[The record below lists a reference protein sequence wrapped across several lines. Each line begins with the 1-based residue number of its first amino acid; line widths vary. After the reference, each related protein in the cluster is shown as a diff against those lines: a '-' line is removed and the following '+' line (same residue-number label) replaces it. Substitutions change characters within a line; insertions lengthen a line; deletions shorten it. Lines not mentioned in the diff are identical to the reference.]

1 MPTEL
6 EGVVRMPVVFE
17 PWFIYDATLVAAPA
31 SFEFFD
37 LLFPDSAGAFDR
49 NVTTDDVVDI
59 GYAFALEKFVTGM
72 TEVQVA
78 IPGSA
83 VPQIASGVILPCGL
97 VKFAFGSGDSSVV
110 AGAAADLAAGKI
122 LGRLSNHH
130 ADHQNLRVTAA
141 DDVVIIRTGVC

>member
-17 PWFIYDATLVAAPA
+17 PWYIYEATLVAAPA

-37 LLFPDSAGAFDR
+37 LLFPDGTGKFDR
-49 NVTTDDVVDI
+49 NVTDDDVLTV

-72 TEVQVA
+72 LTVQVA

-83 VPQIASGVILPCGL
+83 VPMIASGVVLPCGL
-97 VKFAFGSGDSSVV
+97 VKLNFAGGDQSCV
-110 AGAAADLAAGKI
+110 AAIAADLAAGKVI
-122 LGRLSNHH
+122 GRLSNHH

-141 DDVVIIRTGVC
+141 DDVVIIRSGLC